1 MATLNISPI
10 SFSDADLTDKKQLK
24 KIENYLYQMTE
35 QLRFTLNNL
44 SLDDLGDLK
53 GAIDGEMLKNGS
65 IGDDKL
71 YSRFILA
78 DTVHAKYATIE
89 KLIAD
94 DGYLKD
100 LRADVLN
107 AKTAVF
113 GDLETNGLQADVA
126 NIGSI
131 LAGNIGTGSLQT
143 LVINSTNATIANATI
158 KSAMIDSISTSDVEI
173 ASDDGNL
180 QIIDNTIQIKDSTRV
195 RVQLGKD
202 AAGDYNLYVWDTDG
216 NLMFDAAG
224 LHPDGIKEAIIR
236 DDMVAAD
243 ADISAAKIF
252 VEDGEGG
259 ETLATTISVMNGYLE
274 SIISSTDI
282 ADFGEGET
290 FYTRYSSLKQS
301 YDSFSSTVS
310 SSITDLDDRMDT
322 AESTITQ
329 LADDIELKV
338 SADGV
343 ISAINLSTEGVKIQ
357 GNRVDILGNT
367 VFSSLIDTEGGQTVI
382 DGSKIKTGSITA
394 DDISAGRFSGST
406 NPWGYIDLDTGEFS
420 LSFAKLYGDESG
432 NIVAIGNLNSQGFSY
447 EDMMSTG
454 RFGVLA
460 TGLNTKVTDD
470 GMYIPTYTVTNEL
483 RFMDFEGA
491 IPGGIGSDITTASIS
506 QTTSFQEGYA
516 PGGFS
521 PLNIYSP
528 YGVELNG
535 GTRGVTINGEELM
548 TAREIYPWNETG
560 VTSGR
565 LYVTPS
571 TDYFSHFLVTYSIGG
586 TALETQIVENYSDHR
601 YFYLKTI
608 NLANGPSTSTSH
620 AIYEARLQIYSTYFE
635 FDYNRGVQVGDGAYS
650 ASPLEDQIIIKRIVG
665 LKLKLG

>member
-10 SFSDADLTDKKQLK
+10 SFSGADLTDKKQLK
-24 KIENYLYQMTE
+24 KIENYLFQMTE

-94 DGYLKD
+94 EGYLKD

-113 GDLETNGLQADVA
+113 GDLETDGLQADVA

-158 KSAMIDSISTSDVEI
+158 KSAMIESISTSEVEI

-180 QIIDNTIQIKDSTRV
+180 QIVDNTIQINDGNQV

-202 AAGDYNLYVWDTDG
+202 AEDDYNLYVWDADG
-216 NLMFDAAG
+216 NLMFDALG
-224 LHPDGIKEAIIR
+224 LHEAGIKSGIIR

-259 ETLATTISVMNGYLE
+259 ETLATTITVLNGLISSV
-274 SIISSTDI
+274 ISSTDI
-282 ADFGEGET
+282 EDLEEGET
-290 FYTRYSSLKQS
+290 FYSRYSELKQS

-310 SSITDLDDRMDT
+310 SSITDLDERLDT
-322 AESTITQ
+322 AESSITQ
-329 LADDIELKV
+329 NANSIALKV

-357 GNRVDILGNT
+357 GDMVDITGNA
-367 VFSSLIDTEGGQTVI
+367 VFSSLVDEVDGVTVI
-382 DGSKIKTGSITA
+382 DGSKIQTGIIESQNGV
-394 DDISAGRFSGST
+394 SS
-406 NPWGYIDLDTGEFS
+406 IDLDDGTFNFGDGKLVYDGDDLNIVGELSGEFILNETTDPYIKNTS
-420 LSFAKLYGDESG
+420 YKIGHVQIHGWDDDLYDYGEIHRIG
-432 NIVAIGNLNSQGFSY
+432 LHLNHENGYNYLFIGNKIVVPDFDDSIGYGTVIESQGGLGISAP
-447 EDMMSTG
+447 S
-454 RFGVLA
+454 GVSLRA
-460 TGLNTKVTDD
+460 NG
-470 GMYIPTYTVTNEL
+470 TYSEIILIAGNVHE
-483 RFMDFEGA
+483 
-491 IPGGIGSDITTASIS
+491 IGETT
-506 QTTSFQEGYA
+506 F
-516 PGGFS
+516 
-521 PLNIYSP
+521 
-528 YGVELNG
+528 
-535 GTRGVTINGEELM
+535 
-548 TAREIYPWNETG
+548 
-560 VTSGR
+560 
-565 LYVTPS
+565 
-571 TDYFSHFLVTYSIGG
+571 SIGG
-586 TALETQIVENYSDHR
+586 YGGAM
-601 YFYLKTI
+601 I
-608 NLANGPSTSTSH
+608 NGK
-620 AIYEARLQIYSTYFE
+620 
-635 FDYNRGVQVGDGAYS
+635 
-650 ASPLEDQIIIKRIVG
+650 QIITDSQPVYEYSNLNDYQSVG
-665 LKLKLG
+665 FYYCPLSAEAQTITNCPTNRAFSLLVEKHAGVKQTLTEYDTTGARTLFRNYYNGTWGGWYKYTATAV